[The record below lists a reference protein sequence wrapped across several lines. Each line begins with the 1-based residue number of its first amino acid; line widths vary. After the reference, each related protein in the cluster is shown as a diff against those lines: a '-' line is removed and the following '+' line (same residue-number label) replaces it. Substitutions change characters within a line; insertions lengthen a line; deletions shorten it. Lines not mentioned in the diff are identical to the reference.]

1 MLVLGTP
8 AEIMAAQKK
17 VMVLEA
23 LKQKLR
29 SMAYTLKGSSPID
42 LFNKYAKFSEACIFN
57 KLYVLTMSLMSTR
70 KYRLQQYSFSMH
82 CDLPY
87 AGD

>member
-1 MLVLGTP
+1 MLGTL

-42 LFNKYAKFSEACIFN
+42 LFNKYAKLSEACILN
-57 KLYVLTMSLMSTR
+57 QRCVLTV
-70 KYRLQQYSFSMH
+70 
-82 CDLPY
+82 
-87 AGD
+87 AANIN